1 MEEQE
6 GFGNAPC
13 RAGEG
18 TPGVPAESTGAK
30 RSRSAQLVRTGSS
43 LSPAVLAA
51 AGAPLGCAA
60 QTPAGRRR
68 EGKVRGSE
76 AAAGSRTHVPSAC
89 WRRLRGAGVLGDLR
103 PSGAHIAFPAPGR
116 TGQGRAGLRAAPTV
130 AGVCPSLA
138 SRAGPS
144 SRCRV
149 EANGAPSPPTRR
161 AASPPRVAAGA
172 GGREG
177 LGGTGLRAPLLR
189 LS

>member
-68 EGKVRGSE
+68 GGKCEVPKRRRGAE
-76 AAAGSRTHVPSAC
+76 LTFLAHAGAGCAELAC
-89 WRRLRGAGVLGDLR
+89 WGTSGPPALTSRSQRRA
-103 PSGAHIAFPAPGR
+103 
-116 TGQGRAGLRAAPTV
+116 GQGRAGLDCARHPPWPEYARVWRPALVPPLGAA
-130 AGVCPSLA
+130 
-138 SRAGPS
+138 
-144 SRCRV
+144 
-149 EANGAPSPPTRR
+149 
-161 AASPPRVAAGA
+161 
-172 GGREG
+172 
-177 LGGTGLRAPLLR
+177 
-189 LS
+189 